1 MNVQIQKMTKEHLE
15 QIKDILQEQFDEFW
29 NANVLDKELENPLS
43 DYIVAIENGEVVGY
57 AGLWQPIDEGHI
69 TNIVTKKD
77 KRGNHIGTKMLEE
90 IINLAKNKNLK
101 SVTLE
106 VNEHNETAIRL
117 YKKYNFIELGKRSK
131 YYNNTDD
138 AIIMTLELTCLG
150 TGEKQVNLN

>member
-1 MNVQIQKMTKEHLE
+1 MNIEIKKMTKEHLN
-15 QIKDILQEQFDEFW
+15 QIQHILQDQFDEFW
-29 NANVLDKELENPLS
+29 NASVLDKELENPLS

-57 AGLWQPIDEGHI
+57 AGLWQPIDEGHV

-77 KRGNHIGTKMLEE
+77 KRGNHIGSKMLEE

-101 SVTLE
+101 CVTLE

-117 YKKYNFIELGKRSK
+117 YKKYNFVEVGKRNK

-138 AIIMTLELTCLG
+138 AIIMTLEF
-150 TGEKQVNLN
+150 

>member
-1 MNVQIQKMTKEHLE
+1 MEIEIKKMTKVHLE

-29 NANVLDKELENPLS
+29 NANVLDKELENSLS
-43 DYIVAIENGEVVGY
+43 EYIVAIHNEEVVGY

-90 IINLAKNKNLK
+90 IIKLAKTKGLK

-106 VNEHNETAIRL
+106 VNEHNEPAINL
-117 YKKYNFIELGKRSK
+117 YKKYNFVEVGKRTK
-131 YYNNTDD
+131 YYNNIDD
-138 AIIMTLELTCLG
+138 AIIMTLEI
-150 TGEKQVNLN
+150 